1 MNLLISL
8 LLLAGCDR
16 PSAAECLD
24 NTMCEPGF
32 VCYEQA
38 CRAAECTDSTQCGIQ
53 QYCDPRSFRCSDGC
67 LTADDCMA
75 GEACN
80 TQTRTCTEAACRTTE
95 LDCPVGEFCDT
106 VTGDCFASDD
116 PLCSKSCD
124 VGSLSNS
131 CPAGTA
137 CEVTTI
143 GDTCRRDADCE
154 SGWFCDLFTD
164 NVMYCH
170 QDFCLTSC
178 RPADDDP
185 CPAGFTCVQGSVGNV
200 CYGDCGWYKEN
211 GYL

>member
-67 LTADDCMA
+67 
-75 GEACN
+75 
-80 TQTRTCTEAACRTTE
+80 RTTE

-116 PLCSKSCD
+116 PLCSKTCD